1 MKNIDNGQFYAMK
14 KYNLFILKK
23 KNKLL
28 KRENNQGKIL
38 LKKQHILQQRLRFLT
53 KSRS

>member
-1 MKNIDNGQFYAMK
+1 MKNVDTGALLAMK

-28 KRENNQGKIL
+28 KK
-38 LKKQHILQQRLRFLT
+38 
-53 KSRS
+53 

>member
-1 MKNIDNGQFYAMK
+1 MK

-28 KRENNQGKIL
+28 KKEKGHRKHPPIQQSTSQPH
-38 LKKQHILQQRLRFLT
+38 KKYSN
-53 KSRS
+53 KSKYSK

>member
-1 MKNIDNGQFYAMK
+1 MKNIKNNKYYAMK

-28 KRENNQGKIL
+28 KK
-38 LKKQHILQQRLRFLT
+38 
-53 KSRS
+53 

>member
-1 MKNIDNGQFYAMK
+1 MKNVQDNLFYAMK

-28 KRENNQGKIL
+28 KKEKGQGREFKI
-38 LKKQHILQQRLRFLT
+38 
-53 KSRS
+53 